1 MKCPLCGKEYE
12 GIKICPSC
20 NLPLIDTE
28 TKQAVS
34 LQPEKKHKK
43 KNRMKE
49 NSDKNIQPKR
59 KLRRKS
65 RKRDRFL
72 TFKLR
77 QRKNRKRK
85 MYMETVSEIL
95 TETFKNLQKKIL
107 PQIKL
112 PFLSIH
118 F

>member
-49 NSDKNIQPKR
+49 NSDKNIQSVLDPTRLFEEYGKES
-59 KLRRKS
+59 KA
-65 RKRDRFL
+65 
-72 TFKLR
+72 
-77 QRKNRKRK
+77 
-85 MYMETVSEIL
+85 EE
-95 TETFKNLQKKIL
+95 TETKIGFGC
-107 PQIKL
+107 I
-112 PFLSIH
+112 
-118 F
+118 

>member
-43 KNRMKE
+43 KK
-49 NSDKNIQPKR
+49 D
-59 KLRRKS
+59 RKS
-65 RKRDRFL
+65 
-72 TFKLR
+72 
-77 QRKNRKRK
+77 
-85 MYMETVSEIL
+85 VV
-95 TETFKNLQKKIL
+95 
-107 PQIKL
+107 
-112 PFLSIH
+112 
-118 F
+118 

>member
-43 KNRMKE
+43 NHFL
-49 NSDKNIQPKR
+49 DLLKR
-59 KLRRKS
+59 QEDSLGHFLLACCGLQLRIDADS
-65 RKRDRFL
+65 L
-72 TFKLR
+72 
-77 QRKNRKRK
+77 
-85 MYMETVSEIL
+85 
-95 TETFKNLQKKIL
+95 
-107 PQIKL
+107 
-112 PFLSIH
+112 
-118 F
+118 

>member
-49 NSDKNIQPKR
+49 NSDKNIQPVLDSTRMFEEYGKES
-59 KLRRKS
+59 KA
-65 RKRDRFL
+65 
-72 TFKLR
+72 
-77 QRKNRKRK
+77 
-85 MYMETVSEIL
+85 EE
-95 TETFKNLQKKIL
+95 TETKIEAEK
-107 PQIKL
+107 PEEGQIPDVQIEAEKEQEKEDDFEEFDL
-112 PFLSIH
+112 DKD
-118 F
+118 

>member
-49 NSDKNIQPKR
+49 NSDKTVQPVLDPTRMFEEYGKES
-59 KLRRKS
+59 KA
-65 RKRDRFL
+65 
-72 TFKLR
+72 
-77 QRKNRKRK
+77 
-85 MYMETVSEIL
+85 EE
-95 TETFKNLQKKIL
+95 TETKIEAEK
-107 PQIKL
+107 PEEGQIPVVQIEAEKRTGKGRCIWKQ
-112 PFLSIH
+112 FRRY
-118 F
+118 

>member
-43 KNRMKE
+43 EKSDEREFRQNRSTSFGSYQ
-49 NSDKNIQPKR
+49 N
-59 KLRRKS
+59 
-65 RKRDRFL
+65 
-72 TFKLR
+72 
-77 QRKNRKRK
+77 
-85 MYMETVSEIL
+85 V
-95 TETFKNLQKKIL
+95 
-107 PQIKL
+107 
-112 PFLSIH
+112 
-118 F
+118 